1 MDFLSFVEE
10 MLSANPQVDPETL
23 YDVNERIGR
32 GAFGE
37 VFKGVDKRTLRP
49 VAIKRIDLEEALDEL
64 EDIQQEISILS
75 QCDSPY
81 ITKYYGS
88 YLKGTK
94 LWIIM
99 EFMGGGSALEI
110 RKAVIIDE
118 PNIATILHEVLMGLD
133 YLHSEGK
140 LHRDIKAAN
149 ILLSDKGEVKLADF
163 GVAGQLTKTTK
174 KRVTFVGTPFW
185 MAPEVIRASSYDHKA
200 DIWSLGITAI
210 ELAEGVPPHSDVH
223 PMRVLLDIPRNPPPK
238 LPERYSSNFR
248 DFVQCCLVQ
257 RPENRYSA
265 QELLKHSFVKKP
277 RRTVYL
283 QELIEAY
290 RAAQLRGTSDED
302 DDDSDT
308 VLARQHSDNL
318 NGHVPTFKWNF
329 NTVKM
334 PTNASVVAQFGG
346 SGGGSTSGG
355 GGVVLPSVPAHGSP
369 SPKKP
374 ITSQMPPPGR
384 NFTPPAVPDG
394 GLAGQ
399 RQSWF
404 AGQQPASRFSET
416 PNRTPPTAAANH
428 RAPPH
433 FINDARSPNK
443 QTVPPLV
450 PNRPN
455 AGPAGLSSS
464 AAGLALRSS
473 SANPIPNSSSPKS
486 GDFKTHIRPLL
497 LDIQRMYENVASNH
511 SFCIDSLTRSFDRAD
526 TQIASFT
533 KSFVIELTRQILNND
548 PSITGERKEQ
558 AIRRAMSHLE

>member
-1 MDFLSFVEE
+1 
-10 MLSANPQVDPETL
+10 MLSANPQIDPETL

-37 VFKGVDKRTLRP
+37 VFKGIDKRSLRP

-110 RKAVIIDE
+110 RKAVRIDE
-118 PNIATILHEVLMGLD
+118 PNIATILHEVLMGLA
-133 YLHSEGK
+133 YLHGEGK

-185 MAPEVIRASSYDHKA
+185 MAPEVIRVSSYDHKA

-210 ELAEGVPPHSDVH
+210 ELAEGAPPHSDVH

-265 QELLKHSFVKKP
+265 QELLKHPFVKKT
-277 RRTVYL
+277 RKTAYL

-290 RAAQLRGTSDED
+290 RAAQVSGTSDED
-302 DDDSDT
+302 DNDSDT
-308 VLARQHSDNL
+308 GTTRERGDNL
-318 NGHVPTFKWNF
+318 NGHVLTFKWDF
-329 NTVKM
+329 DAIKM
-334 PTNASVVAQFGG
+334 PANAPAAAQYGG
-346 SGGGSTSGG
+346 SGGGGTSAGG
-355 GGVVLPSVPAHGSP
+355 GMVFPAVPAHGSS
-369 SPKKP
+369 SPKKL
-374 ITSQMPPPGR
+374 IASHLSTSGS
-384 NFTPPAVPDG
+384 NFTPRAVTDG
-394 GLAGQ
+394 GLSGQ

-404 AGQQPASRFSET
+404 AGQHLASRFPE
-416 PNRTPPTAAANH
+416 NANH

-433 FINDARSPNK
+433 FINDVRSPNK
-443 QTVPPLV
+443 QNPSPFAVG
-450 PNRPN
+450 RSN
-455 AGPAGLSSS
+455 AGPIGLSSPTT
-464 AAGLALRSS
+464 GLALRSS
-473 SANPIPNSSSPKS
+473 SANALPNSSSPRN
-486 GDFKTHIRPLL
+486 GDFKTHIQPLL

-511 SFCIDSLTRSFDRAD
+511 SPCIDLLIRSFDRAN
-526 TQIASFT
+526 TQIAGFT
-533 KSFVIELTRQILNND
+533 KSFVVELTQQILNNN
-548 PSITGERKEQ
+548 PGITVERKEQ
-558 AIRRAMSHLE
+558 AIRRAM